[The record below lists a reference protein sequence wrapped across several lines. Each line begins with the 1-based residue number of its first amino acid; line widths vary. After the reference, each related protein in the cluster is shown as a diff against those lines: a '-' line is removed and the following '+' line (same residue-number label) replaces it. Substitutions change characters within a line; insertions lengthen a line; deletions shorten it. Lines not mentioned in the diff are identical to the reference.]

1 MTDDL
6 VRAFDWDALAFE
18 TTLPVLSAPAAAAAR
33 SAARRLR
40 LPALHAQP
48 DASPRTAAEV
58 HLSHPRPGHASP
70 AANP

>member
-18 TTLPVLSAPAAAAAR
+18 TTLPVLS
-33 SAARRLR
+33 
-40 LPALHAQP
+40 AQP